1 MQSIFVGISVWMIS
15 RSAMSSESPT
25 HAPTVATDPPSRDP
39 SMPPTNACPEYFW
52 VGGTQQKICSENDRC
67 NCYVGGKECCL
78 LEPVFYGGYIDE
90 DRRHHE
96 MDWCNLDVEY
106 DEHGD
111 PSPGYL
117 LTTQT
122 HSFAIDIMPEDYD
135 CAMDI
140 YWQFEWQFTDCNYDP
155 DGGGRRRRS
164 RRLLC
169 DAGTNGLEQAGLV
182 IDVQGG
188 WLHPVSVVDEEAL
201 TVEFTVRQLECESGD
216 GCFDN
221 VALYGRIVI
230 VNATS
235 ECRPDC
241 YDGRIYPM

>member
-67 NCYVGGKECCL
+67 NCYVGEKDCCL
-78 LEPVFYGGYIDE
+78 LPPVFYGGFYDE

-96 MDWCNLDVEY
+96 MDSCKLDVQY

-111 PSPGYL
+111 TSPGYL
-117 LTTQT
+117 LTAQT
-122 HSFAIDIMPEDYD
+122 HSFAIDIMPEYHD

-140 YWQFEWQFTDCNYDP
+140 YWRFEWQNTDCNYDP
-155 DGGGRRRRS
+155 SRGRRRRRS

-182 IDVQGG
+182 IDAQGG
-188 WLHPVSVVDEEAL
+188 WLHPVSAIDEEAL
-201 TVEFTVRQLECESGD
+201 SVEFTVSQLECESGD
-216 GCFDN
+216 GC
-221 VALYGRIVI
+221 
-230 VNATS
+230 
-235 ECRPDC
+235 
-241 YDGRIYPM
+241 